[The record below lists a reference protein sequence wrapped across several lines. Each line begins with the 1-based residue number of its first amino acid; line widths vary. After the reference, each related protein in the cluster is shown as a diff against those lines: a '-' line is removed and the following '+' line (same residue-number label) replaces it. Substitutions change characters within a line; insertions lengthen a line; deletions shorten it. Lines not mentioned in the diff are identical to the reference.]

1 LGLLNIVKAFFFGE
15 KRFFVKIIRKFFIF
29 NVVAIGD
36 GKYVL
41 LTNKKWRK
49 NDFKI
54 SPRDRIR
61 AETNYFN
68 TKNVFCLFKKF
79 LVIKKK
85 TKTARGK
92 NVFIIQI
99 KFQTRVVV

>member
-1 LGLLNIVKAFFFGE
+1 MGLLNTVEVFFFGE
-15 KRFFVKIIRKFFIF
+15 KRFCVNFIRKFFIF

-49 NDFKI
+49 NDFKT

-85 TKTARGK
+85 TKGERGSK
-92 NVFIIQI
+92 IVDFE
-99 KFQTRVVV
+99 TT